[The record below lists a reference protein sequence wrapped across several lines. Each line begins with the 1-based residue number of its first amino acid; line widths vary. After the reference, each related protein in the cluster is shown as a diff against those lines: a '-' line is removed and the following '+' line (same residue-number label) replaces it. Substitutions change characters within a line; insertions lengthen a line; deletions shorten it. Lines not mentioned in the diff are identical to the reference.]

1 MKVSFDFDGTLDSPI
16 VQEYAKELIS
26 RGIEV
31 HLVTSRRSEEYLMSL
46 FPNKPEDSFNLINVD
61 LFAVAEQAGIP
72 VGNIHFTNGNYKA
85 GFFSKNKDFIWHLD
99 DILEEIEFMAKN
111 IDCLTVPVY
120 VLVSDFKEICEELI
134 KEHNER

>member
-1 MKVSFDFDGTLDSPI
+1 MKVSFDFDGTLDNPI

-31 HLVTSRRSEEYLMSL
+31 HLVTSRRSEEYFMSL
-46 FPNKPEDSFNLINVD
+46 FPNKPEGSFSLINED
-61 LFAVAEQAGIP
+61 LFAVTEQVGIP

-85 GFFSKNKDFIWHLD
+85 GFFSKNKDFVWHLD
-99 DILEEIEFMAKN
+99 DILEEIEFIAKT

-120 VLVSDFKEICEELI
+120 VLSSDFREVCEDLI
-134 KEHNER
+134 KGQNEK